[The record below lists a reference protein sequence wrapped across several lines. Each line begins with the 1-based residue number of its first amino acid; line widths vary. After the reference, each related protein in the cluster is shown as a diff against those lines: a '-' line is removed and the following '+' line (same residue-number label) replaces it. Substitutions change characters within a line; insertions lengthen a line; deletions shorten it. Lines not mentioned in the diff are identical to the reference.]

1 MQEILIL
8 TVSGADQ
15 PGVTAG
21 LTAALSQTPV
31 ALTQVEQIVLQG
43 HLVLGLAVSPLPDS
57 TASTLSDALVRAEQ
71 FAQSR
76 NLRVDSR
83 IIDESTLANE
93 LAHEHGR
100 VVVTVLGNPLI
111 PASVSAITS
120 AIAGAGGNIERIRQV
135 ASQPVTAVEFEVGG
149 VEKLE
154 LRHTLAAVARENQID
169 IAVQDSGLDRRG
181 IHLVVMDVDST
192 FIQEEVIELLAQ
204 RAGKD
209 TEVKEITHRAMNGEL
224 DFEESLRARVA
235 MLEGLPESV
244 LTEVLNDI
252 HFTPGAATLC
262 RTLNRLGY
270 QVALVSGGFTEVVA
284 PLAAQ
289 LGVTHFRANTLDISN
304 GVLTGQVTGPVI
316 DRAAKAAALVEY
328 AKQLDIPL
336 SRTVAIGDGAN
347 DLDMLHAAG
356 LGIAFNAKPYVRD
369 AAHASVNTPY
379 LDTVL
384 YLLGITREQI
394 ERADTVTS

>member
-1 MQEILIL
+1 MREILIL

-21 LTAALSQTPV
+21 LTAALSKTDV
-31 ALTQVEQIVLQG
+31 SITQLEQIVLQG
-43 HLVLGLAVSPLPDS
+43 HLVLGLAISPLNDAP
-57 TASTLSDALVRAEQ
+57 AEALADALAHARE
-71 FAQSR
+71 FAYDR
-76 NLRVDSR
+76 NLSVDAR
-83 IIDESTLANE
+83 IIDESS

-120 AIAGAGGNIERIRQV
+120 AIAQAEGNIERIRQV
-135 ASQPVTAVEFEVGG
+135 ATQPVTAVEFEVGG

-154 LRHTLAAVARENQID
+154 LRHTLAAVARDNHID

-181 IHLVVMDVDST
+181 VHLVVMDVDST
-192 FIQEEVIELLAQ
+192 FIQEEVIELLAK
-204 RAGKD
+204 RADKED
-209 TEVKEITHRAMNGEL
+209 EVREITHRAMNGEL

-235 MLEGLPESV
+235 MLRGLPESV
-244 LTEVLNDI
+244 LTEVLDDV

-262 RTLNRLGY
+262 RTLHRLGY
-270 QVALVSGGFTEVVA
+270 QVALVSGGFSEVVA

-289 LGVTHFRANTLDISN
+289 LGVTRFRANTLEIVD
-304 GVLTGQVTGPVI
+304 GHLTGQLVGTVI
-316 DRAAKAAALVEY
+316 DRAAKATALFEY
-328 AKQLDIPL
+328 ARELDIPL

-369 AAHASVNTPY
+369 SAHASVNTPY

-394 ERADTVTS
+394 ERADTATS